1 MSLMKMNKTQT
12 NKYNIMKNRHVFASF
27 LTVAMVLFI
36 SSCQPAKENKEEVIQ
51 TKQYAIEVA
60 DCLMPGVD
68 DSLRLTVDIDFL
80 ESTSAIPDTVLTKIQ
95 QRLIA
100 KSFGEPYMQYNDMNM
115 IIEKFHEDVLRE
127 YRLDYVPLYEQ
138 MKEEEGEDV
147 SVNLNNEH
155 MLMVYPMTLQGNV
168 LCYVVERYLYLGG
181 AHGINN
187 RLLLNFDI
195 TTGQTLT
202 EQDLFTDDFFSKI
215 HDLLVL
221 NLVRQRDDMSLI
233 EDVQNSDYEVD
244 AIKPNGNFY
253 FASDGL
259 IYIYNPY
266 EIGPY
271 YLGETNILV
280 PTEEIKPFLK
290 EEWQNIFAE

>member
-1 MSLMKMNKTQT
+1 
-12 NKYNIMKNRHVFASF
+12 MKNRHAFASLF
-27 LTVAMVLFI
+27 LGAIILLIT
-36 SSCQPAKENKEEVIQ
+36 SCQPGKENKEEIIQ
-51 TKQYAIEVA
+51 TKQYAMEVA

-80 ESTSAIPDTVLTKIQ
+80 DNTSEIPDTVLTKIQ

-100 KSFGEPYMQYNDMNM
+100 KSFGEPYMKYVDMDT
-115 IIEKFHEDVLRE
+115 IIEKFHDDVLRE

-138 MKEEEGEDV
+138 MKDGVSEEV
-147 SVNLNNEH
+147 SINLNNEH

-168 LCYVVERYLYLGG
+168 LSYVVERYLYLGG

-195 TTGQTLT
+195 TTGKTL
-202 EQDLFTDDFFSKI
+202 EEKDIFTDDFFSKI
-215 HDLLVL
+215 HDMLVL

-233 EDVQNSDYEVD
+233 EDVQNSDYEID

-253 FASDGL
+253 FAPDGL

>member
-1 MSLMKMNKTQT
+1 
-12 NKYNIMKNRHVFASF
+12 MKNRHVFASLF
-27 LTVAMVLFI
+27 MVAIVLLI
-36 SSCQPAKENKEEVIQ
+36 SSCRPGKENKEEIIK
-51 TKQYAIEVA
+51 TKQYAMEIA
-60 DCLMPGVD
+60 DCLMPDVD
-68 DSLRLTVDIDFL
+68 DSLRLTVDVDFL
-80 ESTSAIPDTVLTKIQ
+80 ESTSLLPDTVLAKIQ

-100 KSFGEPYMQYNDMNM
+100 KSFGEPYIQYADMNV

-127 YRLDYVPLYEQ
+127 YRLDYIPLYEQ
-138 MKEEEGEDV
+138 LKEEEGEEV
-147 SVNLNNEH
+147 FANLNNEH

-168 LCYVVERYLYLGG
+168 LSYVVERYLYLGG

-187 RLLLNFDI
+187 RLFLNFDI
-195 TTGQTLT
+195 TTGQTLD
-202 EQDLFTDDFFSKI
+202 EQDFFTNDFFSKI
-215 HDLLVL
+215 HDILVL

-233 EDVQNSDYEVD
+233 EDVQNSDYEID

-253 FASDGL
+253 FAPDGL

>member
-1 MSLMKMNKTQT
+1 
-12 NKYNIMKNRHVFASF
+12 MKNRHAFASLF
-27 LTVAMVLFI
+27 LGAIILLI
-36 SSCQPAKENKEEVIQ
+36 ASCQPGKENKEEIIQ
-51 TKQYAIEVA
+51 TKQYAMEVA

-80 ESTSAIPDTVLTKIQ
+80 DNTSEIPDTVFTKIQ

-100 KSFGEPYMQYNDMNM
+100 KSFGEPYMKYADMDT
-115 IIEKFHEDVLRE
+115 IIEKFHDDVLRE

-138 MKEEEGEDV
+138 MKDGESEEV
-147 SVNLNNEH
+147 SINLNNEH

-168 LCYVVERYLYLGG
+168 LSYVVERYLYLGG

-195 TTGQTLT
+195 TTGKTL
-202 EQDLFTDDFFSKI
+202 EEKDIFTDDFFSKI
-215 HDLLVL
+215 HDMLVL

-233 EDVQNSDYEVD
+233 EDVQNSDYEID

-253 FASDGL
+253 FAPDGL

>member
-1 MSLMKMNKTQT
+1 
-12 NKYNIMKNRHVFASF
+12 MKNRHAFASLF
-27 LTVAMVLFI
+27 LGAIILLI
-36 SSCQPAKENKEEVIQ
+36 ASCQPGKENKEEIIQ
-51 TKQYAIEVA
+51 TKQYAMEVA

-80 ESTSAIPDTVLTKIQ
+80 DNTSEIPDTVLTKIQ

-100 KSFGEPYMQYNDMNM
+100 KSFGEPYMKYADMDT
-115 IIEKFHEDVLRE
+115 IIEKFHDDVLRE

-138 MKEEEGEDV
+138 MKDGESEEV
-147 SVNLNNEH
+147 SINLNNEH

-168 LCYVVERYLYLGG
+168 LSYVVERYLYLGG

-195 TTGQTLT
+195 TTGKTL
-202 EQDLFTDDFFSKI
+202 EEKDIFTDDFFSKI
-215 HDLLVL
+215 HDMLVL

-233 EDVQNSDYEVD
+233 EDVQNSDYEID

-253 FASDGL
+253 FATDGL

>member
-1 MSLMKMNKTQT
+1 
-12 NKYNIMKNRHVFASF
+12 MKNRHAFASLF
-27 LTVAMVLFI
+27 LGAIILLI
-36 SSCQPAKENKEEVIQ
+36 ASCQPGKENKEEIIQ
-51 TKQYAIEVA
+51 TKQYAMEVA
-60 DCLMPGVD
+60 DCLMPGID

-80 ESTSAIPDTVLTKIQ
+80 DNTSEIPDTVLTKIQ

-100 KSFGEPYMQYNDMNM
+100 KSFGEPYMKYADMDT
-115 IIEKFHEDVLRE
+115 IIEKFHDDVLRE

-138 MKEEEGEDV
+138 MKDGESEEV
-147 SVNLNNEH
+147 SINLNNEH

-168 LCYVVERYLYLGG
+168 LSYVVERYLYLGG

-195 TTGQTLT
+195 TTGKTL
-202 EQDLFTDDFFSKI
+202 EEKDIFTDDFFSKI
-215 HDLLVL
+215 HDMLVL

-233 EDVQNSDYEVD
+233 EDVQNSDYEID

-253 FASDGL
+253 FAPDGL

>member
-1 MSLMKMNKTQT
+1 
-12 NKYNIMKNRHVFASF
+12 MKNRHAFASLF
-27 LTVAMVLFI
+27 LGAIILLI
-36 SSCQPAKENKEEVIQ
+36 ASCQPGKENKEEIIQ
-51 TKQYAIEVA
+51 TKQYAMEVA

-80 ESTSAIPDTVLTKIQ
+80 DNTSEIPDTVLTKIQ

-100 KSFGEPYMQYNDMNM
+100 KSFGEPYMKYVDMDT
-115 IIEKFHEDVLRE
+115 IIEKFHDDVLRE

-138 MKEEEGEDV
+138 MKDGESEEV
-147 SVNLNNEH
+147 SINLNNEH

-168 LCYVVERYLYLGG
+168 LSYVVERYLYLGG

-195 TTGQTLT
+195 TTGKTL
-202 EQDLFTDDFFSKI
+202 EEKDIFTDDFFSKI
-215 HDLLVL
+215 HDMLVL

-233 EDVQNSDYEVD
+233 EDVQNSDYEID

-253 FASDGL
+253 FAPDGL

>member
-1 MSLMKMNKTQT
+1 
-12 NKYNIMKNRHVFASF
+12 MKNRHAFASLF
-27 LTVAMVLFI
+27 LGAIILLI
-36 SSCQPAKENKEEVIQ
+36 ASCQPGKENKEEIIQ
-51 TKQYAIEVA
+51 TKQYAMEVA

-80 ESTSAIPDTVLTKIQ
+80 DDTSEIPDTVLTKIQ

-100 KSFGEPYMQYNDMNM
+100 KSFGEPYMKYADMDT
-115 IIEKFHEDVLRE
+115 IIEKFHDDVLRE

-138 MKEEEGEDV
+138 MKDGESEEV
-147 SVNLNNEH
+147 SINLNNEH

-168 LCYVVERYLYLGG
+168 LSYVVERYLYLGG

-195 TTGQTLT
+195 TTGKTL
-202 EQDLFTDDFFSKI
+202 EEKDIFTDDFFSKI
-215 HDLLVL
+215 HDMLVL

-233 EDVQNSDYEVD
+233 EDVQNSDYEID

-253 FASDGL
+253 FAPDGL

>member
-1 MSLMKMNKTQT
+1 
-12 NKYNIMKNRHVFASF
+12 MKNRHAFASLF
-27 LTVAMVLFI
+27 LGAIILLI
-36 SSCQPAKENKEEVIQ
+36 ASCQPGKENKEEIIQ
-51 TKQYAIEVA
+51 TKQYAMEVA

-80 ESTSAIPDTVLTKIQ
+80 DNTSEIPDTVLTKIQ

-100 KSFGEPYMQYNDMNM
+100 KSFGEPYMKYADMDT
-115 IIEKFHEDVLRE
+115 IIEKFHDDVLRE

-138 MKEEEGEDV
+138 MKDGESEEV
-147 SVNLNNEH
+147 SINLNNEH

-168 LCYVVERYLYLGG
+168 LSYVVERYLYLGG

-195 TTGQTLT
+195 TTGKTL
-202 EQDLFTDDFFSKI
+202 EEKDIFTDDFFSKI
-215 HDLLVL
+215 HDMLVL

-233 EDVQNSDYEVD
+233 EDVQNSDYEID

-253 FASDGL
+253 FAPDGL

>member
-1 MSLMKMNKTQT
+1 
-12 NKYNIMKNRHVFASF
+12 MKNRHAFASLF
-27 LTVAMVLFI
+27 LGAIILLI
-36 SSCQPAKENKEEVIQ
+36 ASCQPGKENKEEIIQ
-51 TKQYAIEVA
+51 TKQYAMEVA
-60 DCLMPGVD
+60 DCLMLGVD

-80 ESTSAIPDTVLTKIQ
+80 DNTSEIPDTVLTKIQ

-100 KSFGEPYMQYNDMNM
+100 KSFGEPYMKYADMDT
-115 IIEKFHEDVLRE
+115 IIEKFHDDVLRE

-138 MKEEEGEDV
+138 MKDGESEEV
-147 SVNLNNEH
+147 SINLNNEH

-168 LCYVVERYLYLGG
+168 LSYVVERYLYLGG

-195 TTGQTLT
+195 TTGKTL
-202 EQDLFTDDFFSKI
+202 EEKDIFTDDFFSKI
-215 HDLLVL
+215 HDMLVL

-233 EDVQNSDYEVD
+233 EDVQNSDYEID

-253 FASDGL
+253 FAPDGL

>member
-1 MSLMKMNKTQT
+1 
-12 NKYNIMKNRHVFASF
+12 MKNRHAFASLF
-27 LTVAMVLFI
+27 LGAIILLI
-36 SSCQPAKENKEEVIQ
+36 ASCQPGKENKEEIIQ
-51 TKQYAIEVA
+51 TKQYAMEVA

-80 ESTSAIPDTVLTKIQ
+80 DNTSEIPDTVLTKIQ

-100 KSFGEPYMQYNDMNM
+100 KSFGEPYMKYADMDT
-115 IIEKFHEDVLRE
+115 IIEKFHDDVLRE

-138 MKEEEGEDV
+138 MKDGESEEV
-147 SVNLNNEH
+147 SINLNNEH

-168 LCYVVERYLYLGG
+168 LSYVVERYLYLGG

-253 FASDGL
+253 FAPDGL

>member
-1 MSLMKMNKTQT
+1 
-12 NKYNIMKNRHVFASF
+12 MKNRHAFASLF
-27 LTVAMVLFI
+27 LGAIILLI
-36 SSCQPAKENKEEVIQ
+36 ASCQPGKENKEEIIQ
-51 TKQYAIEVA
+51 TKQYAMEVA

-80 ESTSAIPDTVLTKIQ
+80 DNTSEIPDTVFTKIQ

-100 KSFGEPYMQYNDMNM
+100 KSFGEPYMKYADMDT
-115 IIEKFHEDVLRE
+115 IIEKFHDDVLRE

-138 MKEEEGEDV
+138 MKDGESEEV
-147 SVNLNNEH
+147 SINLNNEH

-168 LCYVVERYLYLGG
+168 LSYVVERYLYLGG

-195 TTGQTLT
+195 TTGKTL
-202 EQDLFTDDFFSKI
+202 EEKDIFTDDFFSKI
-215 HDLLVL
+215 HDMLVL

-233 EDVQNSDYEVD
+233 EDVQNSDYEID

-253 FASDGL
+253 FAPDGL
-259 IYIYNPY
+259 IYIYNPLF
-266 EIGPY
+266 G
-271 YLGETNILV
+271 ILNC
-280 PTEEIKPFLK
+280 FSL
-290 EEWQNIFAE
+290 